1 MITEY
6 ERNKSK
12 NRKYMLICSSKEE
25 YEELKTYL
33 NNKRRNT
40 YDDIQIHEEIII
52 DYLLD
57 ISAPANLKG
66 FKYIKE
72 AISISIKDTN
82 NYLKINRG
90 IYSYISK
97 KYDTSNSAVES
108 AMRRLIN
115 KTIENLPYD
124 RKQDVFKDTI
134 YNKDEE
140 KIPSN
145 SLFIKIIAER
155 INNKIKTN
163 KGNTLYL

>member
-1 MITEY
+1 MKKEY
-6 ERNKSK
+6 ERNKLK
-12 NRKYMLICSSKEE
+12 QEEYVLICKSKEE
-25 YEELKTYL
+25 YEEVKAYL
-33 NNKRRNT
+33 NNKREYANN
-40 YDDIQIHEEIII
+40 IQIPEEIITN
-52 DYLLD
+52 YLLD

-72 AISISIKDTN
+72 AISICIKETN
-82 NYLKINRG
+82 NYLKINKG
-90 IYSYISK
+90 IYSHISK
-97 KYDTSNSAVES
+97 KYYTSNSAVES

-115 KTIENLPYD
+115 KTIENLPYE

-134 YNKDEE
+134 YNKEEE

-155 INNKIKTN
+155 INNKTKTN